1 MDRLI
6 MLWIQALHGSGKAYR
21 KLGLVFAAGGIEERT
36 LAKICLERSMEL
48 GDEYGFF
55 LYHKLFCKG
64 GQVIDDFSYRTI
76 CNEYIRTR
84 SLVKRRQLK
93 PYLELGTKKQ
103 RALFRAHYARCKN
116 AETRKN

>member
-1 MDRLI
+1 MDRLT
-6 MLWIQALHGSGKAYR
+6 MLWIQALHGSG